1 MSTRTRSR
9 HPLNIAILGT
19 RGIPANYGGFETFAE
34 ELSVRLVQ
42 RGHRVCVYGR
52 KHYVHPRLAMYRG
65 VEICVLPSI
74 RTKYL
79 ETISHT
85 ALSVVG
91 TLFKGHDVVLIC
103 NSANAALCWVPAL
116 SGQKV
121 ILNLDG
127 IERMRRKWGRIG
139 RCFYRLAE
147 FLALEVPSVAV
158 SDARTIQSYYEHEYG
173 IRTPFI
179 AYGADTELAKSREIL
194 NQLELLPHQF
204 ILYVS
209 RLEPENNA
217 RQVME
222 AYLGSGIR
230 DPLVVVGDAPYS
242 RRYISDLKEIAR
254 QGNIRM
260 PGAIYGRG
268 YRELISCC
276 RCYVHATEVGGTHP
290 ALIEAMGVG
299 CLVIA
304 NDTPENREV
313 VADGGILYRFNDKE
327 QLSLI
332 LAGVCQDEG
341 QYDHLRS
348 KGRERV
354 LLHYNWDQVTN
365 SYERLFYEVLD

>member
-1 MSTRTRSR
+1 M
-9 HPLNIAILGT
+9 
-19 RGIPANYGGFETFAE
+19 
-34 ELSVRLVQ
+34 
-42 RGHRVCVYGR
+42 CVYGR
-52 KHYVHPRLAMYRG
+52 RHFVHPRLAMYRG

-85 ALSVVG
+85 ALSAVR
-91 TLFKGHDVVLIC
+91 TLWGGHDIALIC

-121 ILNLDG
+121 VLNLDG
-127 IERMRRKWGRIG
+127 IERMRRKWGLLG
-139 RCFYRLAE
+139 RSFYRLAE

-158 SDARTIQSYYEHEYG
+158 SDARTIQSYYEREYG
-173 IRTPFI
+173 VRTPFI
-179 AYGADTELAKSREIL
+179 AYGADTEPATSRETL
-194 NQLELLPHQF
+194 KRLEVLPDRF

-217 RQVME
+217 HQVME
-222 AYLGSGIR
+222 AYLASGIP
-230 DPLVVVGDAPYS
+230 DPLVVVGDAPYG
-242 RRYISDLKEIAR
+242 RRYIGDLKKIAR
-254 QGNIRM
+254 RGNIRM
-260 PGAIYGRG
+260 PGAIYGTG

-299 CLVIA
+299 CLVVA

-313 VADGGILYRFNDKE
+313 VADGGILYPFNDE
-327 QLSLI
+327 QVLSTV
-332 LAGVCQDEG
+332 LASIWQDYGKYE
-341 QYDHLRS
+341 YLRR

-354 LLHYNWDQVTN
+354 CLHYDWEQVTQ
-365 SYERLFYEVLD
+365 SYESLFYEVLD